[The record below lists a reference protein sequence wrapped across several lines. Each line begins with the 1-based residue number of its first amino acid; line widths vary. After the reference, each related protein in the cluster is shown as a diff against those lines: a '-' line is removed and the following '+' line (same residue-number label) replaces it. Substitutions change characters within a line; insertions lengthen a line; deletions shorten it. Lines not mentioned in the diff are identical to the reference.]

1 MSNRAAIYDRLHPI
15 FREYFENPSLSLSDA
30 TTARDV
36 EGWDS
41 LAHVSLV
48 VAIEKEFGI
57 QLGVKHS
64 SKLKNLGELVNAI
77 AARAKI

>member
-1 MSNRAAIYDRLHPI
+1 MTDRTTIYERISPI
-15 FREYFENPSLSLSDA
+15 FREYFEDDSLTLADT
-30 TTARDV
+30 TTAGDV

-41 LAHVSLV
+41 LAHISLV

-64 SKLKNLGELVNAI
+64 TNLKNVGELVDAI
-77 AARAKI
+77 GRKLAG

>member
-1 MSNRAAIYDRLHPI
+1 MTDRTAIYERITPI
-15 FREYFENPSLSLSDA
+15 FREYFENDDLVLADA
-30 TTARDV
+30 ITARDV

-41 LAHVSLV
+41 LAHISIV

-64 SKLKNLGELVNAI
+64 ANLKNVGELVDAI
-77 AARAKI
+77 KTRLPA